1 MDLTVSMVYQ
11 GCHLLPLIVMPY
23 PTPLIPG
30 YYFNRKKKQHPKK
43 NISVKEKAGNSN
55 GSATVEELTCHW
67 DGKMLLQPRL
77 FLVVDTD

>member
-30 YYFNRKKKQHPKK
+30 YYFNRKKKTTP
-43 NISVKEKAGNSN
+43 KEKHFSERESREFQWISNS
-55 GSATVEELTCHW
+55 
-67 DGKMLLQPRL
+67 
-77 FLVVDTD
+77 